1 MHQPENRRIVVVD
14 DEECIADTL
23 AIIFRES
30 GYDAISA
37 YDGEAALEACRE
49 RAPDLLLSDVIMP
62 GMNGIELALLVRAQC
77 PACKVLLFSG
87 LGRSF
92 DLVEQ
97 AKRRGVHFEILEKP
111 TPPAVL
117 LAKVATALKHGSP
130 LEFPR
135 GDASLLE
142 DAS

>member
-1 MHQPENRRIVVVD
+1 MHQVESRRIVVVD

-30 GYDAISA
+30 GYDAVPA
-37 YDGEAALEACRE
+37 YGGQAALEACRE
-49 RAPDLLLSDVIMP
+49 RPPDLLLSDVIMP
-62 GMNGIELALLVRAQC
+62 GMNGIELALLVRAQYPGC
-77 PACKVLLFSG
+77 RILLFSG

-92 DLVEQ
+92 DLVEE
-97 AKRRGVHFEILEKP
+97 ASRRGVHFEIMEKP

-117 LAKVATALKHGSP
+117 LARIAAALRVTSP
-130 LEFPR
+130 LPFPR
-135 GDASLLE
+135 ASLSVIE